1 LESRAQMKRIGGLL
15 WEGSR
20 VGSFVSHI
28 STLDR
33 LSCSVEVILGLVSA
47 LLKEESVCLVI
58 L

>member
-1 LESRAQMKRIGGLL
+1 MKRIGGLL